1 MFNLFKKKNKWIR
14 FYSLDTGVA
23 ALHPIFPAK
32 KLRRKWRSE
41 ALKREHAKEE
51 KKCPAL
57 KAKVLW
63 QRLQDMDSTGAPDG
77 LWSHAATC
85 PALDGVMDTGYII
98 PAPAD
103 FIIQLDGSGN
113 FEWKSTM
120 EFYGG
125 RYVSA
130 HIPEQ
135 TQGMRNLVSHNQNK
149 DVLDWTIK
157 METPWRIQ
165 AHKDIVFIQIPVAYW
180 EEDRFSIATGLVDP
194 RYSYEVNMQIFWH
207 KTEPGEYIIKAGT
220 PLAQWIPVN
229 RDFLT
234 SKAFDVVIETANKDD
249 LDNNE
254 IMEYNRG
261 KDLFGN
267 TTLGERIET
276 QANILKLNK
285 NNERFN

>member
-1 MFNLFKKKNKWIR
+1 MGLFNRKKKWIR
-14 FYSLDTGVA
+14 FYSMQPGIA
-23 ALHPIFPAK
+23 ELHPVFPATKLKRKWRKDALTSQDKRDEITIKQCPAK
-32 KLRRKWRSE
+32 KAAAVWETL
-41 ALKREHAKEE
+41 LT
-51 KKCPAL
+51 
-57 KAKVLW
+57 KV
-63 QRLQDMDSTGAPDG
+63 PPVNF
-77 LWSHAATC
+77 WSHAVTC
-85 PALDGVMDTGYII
+85 PALHGVMDNGYIL
-98 PAPAD
+98 PCPAD
-103 FIIQLDGSGN
+103 IIIQLDGTGN

-149 DVLDWTIK
+149 DVLDYVIK

-165 AHKDIVFIQIPVAYW
+165 AHKDIVFIQIPVSYH
-180 EEDRFSIATGLVDP
+180 EENRFSIATGIVDP
-194 RYSYEVNMQIFWH
+194 QYSYEVNMQIFWH

-220 PLAQWIPVN
+220 PLAQWIPVH

-234 SKAFDVVIETANKDD
+234 SKGFDVVIETANKDD

-267 TTLGERIET
+267 TTLGERIST
-276 QANILKLNK
+276 QAEILKLNK

>member
-1 MFNLFKKKNKWIR
+1 MGLFNRKKKWIR
-14 FYSLDTGVA
+14 FYSMQPGIAELHQVFPATKLKRKWRKD
-23 ALHPIFPAK
+23 ALTSQDKRDEITIKQCPAK
-32 KLRRKWRSE
+32 KAAAVWETLATKI
-41 ALKREHAKEE
+41 
-51 KKCPAL
+51 PP
-57 KAKVLW
+57 VNF
-63 QRLQDMDSTGAPDG
+63 
-77 LWSHAATC
+77 WSHAVTC
-85 PALDGVMDTGYII
+85 PALHGVMDNGYIL
-98 PAPAD
+98 PCPAD
-103 FIIQLDGSGN
+103 IIIQLDGSGN

-135 TQGMRNLVSHNQNK
+135 TQGMRNFVSHNQNK

-220 PLAQWIPVN
+220 PLAQWIPIN

-249 LDNNE
+249 LDNNQ

-276 QANILKLNK
+276 QAEILKLNK

>member
-1 MFNLFKKKNKWIR
+1 MGLFNRKKKWIR
-14 FYSLDTGVA
+14 FYSMTPGVA
-23 ALHPIFPAK
+23 DLHPVIPASKLKRKWRKEALTSQAHRDEITIKQCPAK
-32 KLRRKWRSE
+32 KATAVWQTL
-41 ALKREHAKEE
+41 LT
-51 KKCPAL
+51 
-57 KAKVLW
+57 KV
-63 QRLQDMDSTGAPDG
+63 PPVNF
-77 LWSHAATC
+77 WSHAVTC
-85 PALDGVMDTGYII
+85 PALHGVMDNGYIL
-98 PAPAD
+98 PCPAD
-103 FIIQLDGSGN
+103 IIIQLDGTGN

-165 AHKDIVFIQIPVAYW
+165 AHKDIVFIQIPVTYW

-249 LDNNE
+249 LDNNQ

-267 TTLGERIET
+267 STLGGRIAT
-276 QANILKLNK
+276 QTEILKLNK

>member
-1 MFNLFKKKNKWIR
+1 MGLFNRKKKWIR
-14 FYSLDTGVA
+14 FYSMTPGVA
-23 ALHPIFPAK
+23 DLHPVIPASKLKRKWRKEALTSQAHRDEITIKQCPAK
-32 KLRRKWRSE
+32 KATAVWQTLLTKVPPVNFWR
-41 ALKREHAKEE
+41 HA
-51 KKCPAL
+51 
-57 KAKVLW
+57 V
-63 QRLQDMDSTGAPDG
+63 
-77 LWSHAATC
+77 TC
-85 PALDGVMDTGYII
+85 PALHGVMDNGYIL
-98 PAPAD
+98 PCPAD
-103 FIIQLDGSGN
+103 IIIQLDGSGN

-249 LDNNE
+249 LDNNQ

-276 QANILKLNK
+276 QAEILKLTK

>member
-1 MFNLFKKKNKWIR
+1 MGLFNRKKKWIR
-14 FYSLDTGVA
+14 FYSMQPGIA
-23 ALHPIFPAK
+23 ELHPVFPATKLKRKWRKDALTSQDKRDEITIKQCPAK
-32 KLRRKWRSE
+32 KAAAVWETLATKI
-41 ALKREHAKEE
+41 
-51 KKCPAL
+51 PP
-57 KAKVLW
+57 VNF
-63 QRLQDMDSTGAPDG
+63 
-77 LWSHAATC
+77 WSHAVTC
-85 PALDGVMDTGYII
+85 PALHGVMDNGYIL
-98 PAPAD
+98 PCPAD
-103 FIIQLDGSGN
+103 IIIQLDGTGN

-165 AHKDIVFIQIPVAYW
+165 AHKDIVFIQIPVTYW

-220 PLAQWIPVN
+220 PLAQWIPVH

-234 SKAFDVVIETANKDD
+234 SKAFDVAIETANKDD

-267 TTLGERIET
+267 TTLGERIST
-276 QANILKLNK
+276 QAEILKLNK

>member
-1 MFNLFKKKNKWIR
+1 MGLFNRKKKWIR
-14 FYSLDTGVA
+14 FYSMTPGVA
-23 ALHPIFPAK
+23 DLHPVIPASKLKRKWRKEALTSQAHRDEITIKQCPAK
-32 KLRRKWRSE
+32 KATAVWQTL
-41 ALKREHAKEE
+41 LT
-51 KKCPAL
+51 
-57 KAKVLW
+57 KV
-63 QRLQDMDSTGAPDG
+63 PPVNF
-77 LWSHAATC
+77 WSHAVTC
-85 PALDGVMDTGYII
+85 PALHGVMDNGYIL
-98 PAPAD
+98 PCPAD

-165 AHKDIVFIQIPVAYW
+165 AHKDVVFIQIPVAYW

-249 LDNNE
+249 LDNNQ

-276 QANILKLNK
+276 QAEILKLNK

>member
-1 MFNLFKKKNKWIR
+1 MGLFNRKKKWIR
-14 FYSLDTGVA
+14 FYSMTPGVA
-23 ALHPIFPAK
+23 DLHPVIPASKLKRKWRQEALTSQAHRDENTIKQCPAK
-32 KLRRKWRSE
+32 KSTAVWQTL
-41 ALKREHAKEE
+41 LT
-51 KKCPAL
+51 
-57 KAKVLW
+57 KV
-63 QRLQDMDSTGAPDG
+63 PPVNF
-77 LWSHAATC
+77 WSHAVTC
-85 PALDGVMDTGYII
+85 PALHGVMDNGYIL
-98 PAPAD
+98 PCPAD
-103 FIIQLDGSGN
+103 IIIQLDGSGN

-249 LDNNE
+249 LDNNQ

-276 QANILKLNK
+276 QAEILKLNK

>member
-1 MFNLFKKKNKWIR
+1 MGLFNRKKKWIR
-14 FYSLDTGVA
+14 FYSMQPGIA
-23 ALHPIFPAK
+23 ELHPVFPATKLKRKWRKEALTSQDKRDEITIKQCPAK
-32 KLRRKWRSE
+32 KATAVWQTL
-41 ALKREHAKEE
+41 LT
-51 KKCPAL
+51 
-57 KAKVLW
+57 KV
-63 QRLQDMDSTGAPDG
+63 PPVNF
-77 LWSHAATC
+77 WSHAVTC
-85 PALDGVMDTGYII
+85 PALHGVMDNGYIL
-98 PAPAD
+98 PCPAD
-103 FIIQLDGSGN
+103 IIIQLDGTGN

-165 AHKDIVFIQIPVAYW
+165 AHKDIVFIQIPVTYW

-249 LDNNE
+249 LDNNQ

-276 QANILKLNK
+276 QAEILKLNK

>member
-1 MFNLFKKKNKWIR
+1 MGLFNRKKKWIR
-14 FYSLDTGVA
+14 FYSMTPGVA
-23 ALHPIFPAK
+23 DLHPVIPASKLKRKWRKEALTSQAHRDEITIKQCPAK
-32 KLRRKWRSE
+32 KATAVWQTL
-41 ALKREHAKEE
+41 LT
-51 KKCPAL
+51 
-57 KAKVLW
+57 KV
-63 QRLQDMDSTGAPDG
+63 PPVNF
-77 LWSHAATC
+77 WSHAVTC
-85 PALDGVMDTGYII
+85 PALHGVMDNGYIL
-98 PAPAD
+98 PCPAD
-103 FIIQLDGSGN
+103 FVIKLDGTGN
-113 FEWKSTM
+113 FEWKSTIQ
-120 EFYGG
+120 FYGD

-180 EEDRFSIATGLVDP
+180 EEDRFSIATGIVDP
-194 RYSYEVNMQIFWH
+194 QYSYEVNMQIFWH

-249 LDNNE
+249 LDNNQ

-276 QANILKLNK
+276 QAEILKLNK

>member
-1 MFNLFKKKNKWIR
+1 MGLFNRKKKWIR
-14 FYSLDTGVA
+14 FYSMTPGVA
-23 ALHPIFPAK
+23 DLHPVIPASKLKRKWRKEQLRSQAHRDEITTRKCPAK
-32 KLRRKWRSE
+32 KAAAVWETLATKI
-41 ALKREHAKEE
+41 
-51 KKCPAL
+51 P
-57 KAKVLW
+57 
-63 QRLQDMDSTGAPDG
+63 PINF
-77 LWSHAATC
+77 WSHAVTC
-85 PALDGVMDTGYII
+85 PALHGVMDNGYIL
-98 PAPAD
+98 PCPAD
-103 FIIQLDGSGN
+103 IIIQLDGSGN

-249 LDNNE
+249 LDNNQ

-267 TTLGERIET
+267 TTLSERIET

>member
-1 MFNLFKKKNKWIR
+1 MGLFNRKKKWIR
-14 FYSLDTGVA
+14 FYSMQPGIA
-23 ALHPIFPAK
+23 ELHPVFPATKLKRKWRKDALTSQDKRDEITIKQCPAK
-32 KLRRKWRSE
+32 KAAAVWETLATKI
-41 ALKREHAKEE
+41 
-51 KKCPAL
+51 PP
-57 KAKVLW
+57 VNF
-63 QRLQDMDSTGAPDG
+63 
-77 LWSHAATC
+77 WSHAVTC
-85 PALDGVMDTGYII
+85 PALHGVMDNGYIL
-98 PAPAD
+98 PCPAD
-103 FIIQLDGSGN
+103 IIIQLDGTGN

-165 AHKDIVFIQIPVAYW
+165 AHKDIVFIQIPVTYW

-249 LDNNE
+249 LDNNQ

>member
-1 MFNLFKKKNKWIR
+1 MGLFNRKKKWIR
-14 FYSLDTGVA
+14 FYSMQPGIA
-23 ALHPIFPAK
+23 ELHPVFPATKLKRKWRKDALTSQDKRDEITIKQCPAK
-32 KLRRKWRSE
+32 KAAAVWETLATKI
-41 ALKREHAKEE
+41 
-51 KKCPAL
+51 PP
-57 KAKVLW
+57 VNF
-63 QRLQDMDSTGAPDG
+63 
-77 LWSHAATC
+77 WSHAVTC
-85 PALDGVMDTGYII
+85 PALHGVMDNGYIL
-98 PAPAD
+98 PCPAD
-103 FIIQLDGSGN
+103 IIIQLDGTGN

-165 AHKDIVFIQIPVAYW
+165 AHKDIVFIQIPVTYW

-220 PLAQWIPVN
+220 PLAQWIPVH

-234 SKAFDVVIETANKDD
+234 SKAFNVAIETANKDD

>member
-1 MFNLFKKKNKWIR
+1 MGLFNRKKKWIR
-14 FYSLDTGVA
+14 FYSMTPGVA
-23 ALHPIFPAK
+23 DLHPVIPASKLKRKWRKEALTSQAHRDEITIKQCPAK
-32 KLRRKWRSE
+32 KATAVWQTL
-41 ALKREHAKEE
+41 LT
-51 KKCPAL
+51 
-57 KAKVLW
+57 KV
-63 QRLQDMDSTGAPDG
+63 PPVNF
-77 LWSHAATC
+77 WSHAVTC
-85 PALDGVMDTGYII
+85 PALHGVMDNGYIL
-98 PAPAD
+98 PCPAD

-267 TTLGERIET
+267 STLGGRIAT
-276 QANILKLNK
+276 QTEILKLNK

>member
-1 MFNLFKKKNKWIR
+1 MGLFNRKKKWIR
-14 FYSLDTGVA
+14 FYSMTPGVA
-23 ALHPIFPAK
+23 DLHPVIPASKLKRKWRKEALTSQAHRDEITIKQCPAK
-32 KLRRKWRSE
+32 KATAVWQTL
-41 ALKREHAKEE
+41 LT
-51 KKCPAL
+51 
-57 KAKVLW
+57 KV
-63 QRLQDMDSTGAPDG
+63 PPVNF
-77 LWSHAATC
+77 WSHAVTC
-85 PALDGVMDTGYII
+85 PALHGVMDNGYIL
-98 PAPAD
+98 PCRAD
-103 FIIQLDGSGN
+103 IIIQLDGTGN

-249 LDNNE
+249 LDNNQ

-276 QANILKLNK
+276 QAEILKLNK

>member
-1 MFNLFKKKNKWIR
+1 MGLFNRKKKWIR
-14 FYSLDTGVA
+14 FYSMQPGIA
-23 ALHPIFPAK
+23 ELHPVFPATKLKRKWRKDALTSQDKRDEITIKQCPAK
-32 KLRRKWRSE
+32 KAAAVWETLATKI
-41 ALKREHAKEE
+41 
-51 KKCPAL
+51 PP
-57 KAKVLW
+57 VNF
-63 QRLQDMDSTGAPDG
+63 
-77 LWSHAATC
+77 WSHAVTC
-85 PALDGVMDTGYII
+85 PALHGVMDNGYIL
-98 PAPAD
+98 PCPAD
-103 FIIQLDGSGN
+103 IIIQLDGTGN

-234 SKAFDVVIETANKDD
+234 SKAFDVAIETANKDD
-249 LDNNE
+249 LDNNQ

-276 QANILKLNK
+276 QAEILKLNK

>member
-1 MFNLFKKKNKWIR
+1 MGLFNRKKKWIR
-14 FYSLDTGVA
+14 FYSMQPGIA
-23 ALHPIFPAK
+23 ELHPVFPATKLKRKWRKEALTSQDKRDEINMKQCPAK
-32 KLRRKWRSE
+32 KAAAVWETLATKI
-41 ALKREHAKEE
+41 
-51 KKCPAL
+51 PP
-57 KAKVLW
+57 VNF
-63 QRLQDMDSTGAPDG
+63 
-77 LWSHAATC
+77 WSHAVTC
-85 PALDGVMDTGYII
+85 PALHGIMDNGYIL
-98 PAPAD
+98 PCPAD
-103 FIIQLDGSGN
+103 FVIKLDGTGN
-113 FEWKSTM
+113 FEWKSTVL
-120 EFYGG
+120 FYGD

-149 DVLDWTIK
+149 DVLDYVIK

-165 AHKDIVFIQIPVAYW
+165 AHKDIVFIQIPVTYW
-180 EEDRFSIATGLVDP
+180 EEDRFSIATGIVDP
-194 RYSYEVNMQIFWH
+194 QYSYEVNMQIFWH

-220 PLAQWIPVN
+220 PLAQWIPVH

-234 SKAFDVVIETANKDD
+234 SKAFNVAIETANKDD
-249 LDNNE
+249 LDNNS

-276 QANILKLNK
+276 QAEILKLNK

>member
-1 MFNLFKKKNKWIR
+1 MGLFNRKKKWIR
-14 FYSLDTGVA
+14 FYSMQPGVA
-23 ALHPIFPAK
+23 ELHPVFPATKLKRKWRKEALTSQAKRDEITMKQCPAK
-32 KLRRKWRSE
+32 KAAAVWETLATKI
-41 ALKREHAKEE
+41 
-51 KKCPAL
+51 PP
-57 KAKVLW
+57 VNF
-63 QRLQDMDSTGAPDG
+63 
-77 LWSHAATC
+77 WSHAVTC
-85 PALDGVMDTGYII
+85 PALHSIMDNGYIL
-98 PAPAD
+98 PCPAD
-103 FIIQLDGSGN
+103 FVIKLDGTGN
-113 FEWKSTM
+113 FEWKSTIQ
-120 EFYGG
+120 FYGD

-149 DVLDWTIK
+149 DVLDYVIK

-165 AHKDIVFIQIPVAYW
+165 AHKDIVFIQIPVTYW
-180 EEDRFSIATGLVDP
+180 EEDRFSIATGVVDP
-194 RYSYEVNMQIFWH
+194 QYSYEVNMQIFWH

-220 PLAQWIPVN
+220 PLAQWIPVH

-234 SKAFDVVIETANKDD
+234 SKAFNVAIETANKDD

-267 TTLGERIET
+267 TTLGERIST
-276 QANILKLNK
+276 QAEILKLNK

>member
-1 MFNLFKKKNKWIR
+1 MGLFNRKKKWIR
-14 FYSLDTGVA
+14 FYSMTPGVA
-23 ALHPIFPAK
+23 DLHPVFPATKLKRKWRKDALTSQDKRDEITIKQCPAK
-32 KLRRKWRSE
+32 KATAVWQTL
-41 ALKREHAKEE
+41 LT
-51 KKCPAL
+51 
-57 KAKVLW
+57 KV
-63 QRLQDMDSTGAPDG
+63 PPVNF
-77 LWSHAATC
+77 WSHAVTC
-85 PALDGVMDTGYII
+85 PALHGVMDNGYIL
-98 PAPAD
+98 PCPAD
-103 FIIQLDGSGN
+103 IIIQLDGSGN

-234 SKAFDVVIETANKDD
+234 SKAFDVAIETANKDD
-249 LDNNE
+249 LDNNQ

-276 QANILKLNK
+276 QAEILKLNK

>member
-113 FEWKSTM
+113 FEWRAETL
-120 EFYGG
+120 FYGG
-125 RYVSA
+125 RYVTA

-135 TQGMRNLVSHNQNK
+135 TEGMRNLVNQQK
-149 DVLDWTIK
+149 DVLDYTIK
-157 METPWRIQ
+157 MELPWRVQ
-165 AHKDIVFIQIPVAYW
+165 AHKDIVFIQQNIAYW
-180 EEDRFSIATGLVDP
+180 DEERFSVPTGIVDP
-194 RYSYEVNMQIFWH
+194 QYSYEINCQLFWH
-207 KTEPGEYIIKAGT
+207 ITEPGEYLIKAGT
-220 PLAQWIPVN
+220 PLVQWIPIH
-229 RDFLT
+229 RDILN
-234 SKAFDVVIETANKDD
+234 SKGVDVMIETANADD
-249 LDNNE
+249 LHNNE
-254 IMEYNRG
+254 VMEYNRR
-261 KDLFGN
+261 KNFTEN
-267 TTLGERIET
+267 TTLSERIKA
-276 QANILKLNK
+276 QADILKLNK
-285 NNERFN
+285 NIERF

>member
-1 MFNLFKKKNKWIR
+1 MGLFNRKKKWIR
-14 FYSLDTGVA
+14 FYSMQPGIA
-23 ALHPIFPAK
+23 ELHPVFPATKLKRKWRKDALTSQDKRDEITIKQCPAK
-32 KLRRKWRSE
+32 KAAAVWETL
-41 ALKREHAKEE
+41 LT
-51 KKCPAL
+51 
-57 KAKVLW
+57 KV
-63 QRLQDMDSTGAPDG
+63 PPVNF
-77 LWSHAATC
+77 WSHAVTC
-85 PALDGVMDTGYII
+85 PALHGVMDNGYIL
-98 PAPAD
+98 PCPAD
-103 FIIQLDGSGN
+103 IIIQLDGTGN

-165 AHKDIVFIQIPVAYW
+165 AHKDIVFIQIPVTYW

-234 SKAFDVVIETANKDD
+234 SKAFDVAIETANKDD

>member
-1 MFNLFKKKNKWIR
+1 MGLFNRKKKWIR
-14 FYSLDTGVA
+14 FYSMQPGIA
-23 ALHPIFPAK
+23 ELHPVFPATKLKRKWRKDALTSQDKRDEITIKQCPAK
-32 KLRRKWRSE
+32 KAAAVWETLATKI
-41 ALKREHAKEE
+41 
-51 KKCPAL
+51 PP
-57 KAKVLW
+57 VNF
-63 QRLQDMDSTGAPDG
+63 
-77 LWSHAATC
+77 WSHAVTC
-85 PALDGVMDTGYII
+85 PALHGVMDNGYIL
-98 PAPAD
+98 PCPAD
-103 FIIQLDGSGN
+103 FVIKLDGTGN
-113 FEWKSTM
+113 FEWKSTIQ
-120 EFYGG
+120 FYGD

-165 AHKDIVFIQIPVAYW
+165 AHKDIVFIQIPVTYW
-180 EEDRFSIATGLVDP
+180 EEDRFSIATGVVDP
-194 RYSYEVNMQIFWH
+194 QYSYEVNMQIFWH

-220 PLAQWIPVN
+220 PLAQWIPVH

-234 SKAFDVVIETANKDD
+234 SKAFNVAIETANKDD

-267 TTLGERIET
+267 TTLGERIST
-276 QANILKLNK
+276 QAEILKLNK

>member
-1 MFNLFKKKNKWIR
+1 MGLFNRKKKWIR
-14 FYSLDTGVA
+14 FYSMQPGIA
-23 ALHPIFPAK
+23 ELHPVFPATKLKRKWRKDALTSQDKRDEITIKQCPAK
-32 KLRRKWRSE
+32 KAAAVWETLATKI
-41 ALKREHAKEE
+41 
-51 KKCPAL
+51 PP
-57 KAKVLW
+57 VNF
-63 QRLQDMDSTGAPDG
+63 
-77 LWSHAATC
+77 WSHAVTC
-85 PALDGVMDTGYII
+85 PALHGVMDNGYIL
-98 PAPAD
+98 PCPAD
-103 FIIQLDGSGN
+103 IIIQLDGTGN

-149 DVLDWTIK
+149 DVLDYVIK

-165 AHKDIVFIQIPVAYW
+165 AHKDIVFIQIPVSYH
-180 EEDRFSIATGLVDP
+180 EENRFSIATGLVDP

-234 SKAFDVVIETANKDD
+234 SKAFDVAIETANKDD

>member
-1 MFNLFKKKNKWIR
+1 MGLFNRKKKWIR
-14 FYSLDTGVA
+14 FYSMQPGIA
-23 ALHPIFPAK
+23 ELHPVFPATKLKRKWRKEALTSQDKRDEIAMKQCPAK
-32 KLRRKWRSE
+32 KAAAVWETLATKI
-41 ALKREHAKEE
+41 
-51 KKCPAL
+51 PP
-57 KAKVLW
+57 VNF
-63 QRLQDMDSTGAPDG
+63 
-77 LWSHAATC
+77 WSHAVTC
-85 PALDGVMDTGYII
+85 PALHGIMDNGYIL
-98 PAPAD
+98 PCPAD
-103 FIIQLDGSGN
+103 FVIKLDGTGN
-113 FEWKSTM
+113 FEWKSTIQ
-120 EFYGG
+120 FYGD

-149 DVLDWTIK
+149 DVLDYVIK

-165 AHKDIVFIQIPVAYW
+165 AHKDIVFIQIPVTYW
-180 EEDRFSIATGLVDP
+180 EEDRFSIATGIVDP
-194 RYSYEVNMQIFWH
+194 QYSYEVNMQIFWH

-220 PLAQWIPVN
+220 PLAQWIPVH

-234 SKAFDVVIETANKDD
+234 SKAFNVAIETANKDD

-267 TTLGERIET
+267 TTLGERIST
-276 QANILKLNK
+276 QAEILKLNK

>member
-1 MFNLFKKKNKWIR
+1 MGLFNRKKKWIR
-14 FYSLDTGVA
+14 FYSMQPGIA
-23 ALHPIFPAK
+23 ELHPVFPATKLKRKWRKDALTSQDKRDEITIKQCPAK
-32 KLRRKWRSE
+32 KAAAVWETLATKI
-41 ALKREHAKEE
+41 
-51 KKCPAL
+51 PP
-57 KAKVLW
+57 VNF
-63 QRLQDMDSTGAPDG
+63 
-77 LWSHAATC
+77 WSHAVTC
-85 PALDGVMDTGYII
+85 PALHGVMDNGYIL
-98 PAPAD
+98 PCPAD
-103 FIIQLDGSGN
+103 IIIQLDGTGN

-165 AHKDIVFIQIPVAYW
+165 AHKDIVFIQIPVTYW

-249 LDNNE
+249 LDNNQ

-267 TTLGERIET
+267 TTLSERIET

>member
-1 MFNLFKKKNKWIR
+1 MGLFNRKKKWIR
-14 FYSLDTGVA
+14 FYSMQPGIA
-23 ALHPIFPAK
+23 ELHPVFPATKLKRKWRKEALTSQAKRDEITMKQCPAK
-32 KLRRKWRSE
+32 KAAAVWETLATKI
-41 ALKREHAKEE
+41 
-51 KKCPAL
+51 PP
-57 KAKVLW
+57 VNF
-63 QRLQDMDSTGAPDG
+63 
-77 LWSHAATC
+77 WSHAVTC
-85 PALDGVMDTGYII
+85 PALHGIMDNGYIL
-98 PAPAD
+98 PCPAD
-103 FIIQLDGSGN
+103 FVIKLDGTGN
-113 FEWKSTM
+113 FEWKSTIQ
-120 EFYGG
+120 FYGD

-149 DVLDWTIK
+149 DVLDYVIK

-165 AHKDIVFIQIPVAYW
+165 AHKDIVFIQIPVTYW
-180 EEDRFSIATGLVDP
+180 EEDRFSIATGIVDP
-194 RYSYEVNMQIFWH
+194 QYSYEVNMQIFWH

-220 PLAQWIPVN
+220 PLAQWIPVH

-234 SKAFDVVIETANKDD
+234 SKAFNVAIETANKDD

-267 TTLGERIET
+267 TTLGERIST
-276 QANILKLNK
+276 QAEILKLNK

>member
-1 MFNLFKKKNKWIR
+1 MGLFNRKKKWIR
-14 FYSLDTGVA
+14 FYSMQPGVA
-23 ALHPIFPAK
+23 ELHPVFPATKLKRKWRKEALTSQDKRDEITIKQCPAK
-32 KLRRKWRSE
+32 KAAAVWETL
-41 ALKREHAKEE
+41 LT
-51 KKCPAL
+51 
-57 KAKVLW
+57 KV
-63 QRLQDMDSTGAPDG
+63 PPVNF
-77 LWSHAATC
+77 WSHAVTC
-85 PALDGVMDTGYII
+85 PALHSIMDNGYIL
-98 PAPAD
+98 PCPAD
-103 FIIQLDGSGN
+103 FVIKLDGTGN
-113 FEWKSTM
+113 FEWKSTIQ
-120 EFYGG
+120 FYGD

-149 DVLDWTIK
+149 DVLDYVIK

-165 AHKDIVFIQIPVAYW
+165 AHKDIVFIQIPVTYW

-249 LDNNE
+249 LDNNQ

-276 QANILKLNK
+276 QAEILKLNK

>member
-1 MFNLFKKKNKWIR
+1 MGLFNRKKKWIR
-14 FYSLDTGVA
+14 FYSMQPGIA
-23 ALHPIFPAK
+23 ELHPVFPATKLKRKWRKEALTSQAKRDEITMKQCPAK
-32 KLRRKWRSE
+32 KAAAVWETLATKI
-41 ALKREHAKEE
+41 
-51 KKCPAL
+51 PP
-57 KAKVLW
+57 VNF
-63 QRLQDMDSTGAPDG
+63 
-77 LWSHAATC
+77 WSHAVTC
-85 PALDGVMDTGYII
+85 PALHSIMDNGYIL
-98 PAPAD
+98 PCPAD
-103 FIIQLDGSGN
+103 FVIKLDGTGN
-113 FEWKSTM
+113 FEWKSTIQ
-120 EFYGG
+120 FYGD

-149 DVLDWTIK
+149 DVLDYVIK

-165 AHKDIVFIQIPVAYW
+165 AHKDIVFIQIPVTYW
-180 EEDRFSIATGLVDP
+180 EEDRFSIATGVVDP
-194 RYSYEVNMQIFWH
+194 QYSYEVNMQIFWH

-220 PLAQWIPVN
+220 PLAQWIPVH

-234 SKAFDVVIETANKDD
+234 SKAFNVAIETANKDD
-249 LDNNE
+249 LDNNQ

-276 QANILKLNK
+276 QAEILKLNK